1 MVGVVRRYKNYV
13 AQRNTAIIVAVVSI
27 VFSVVVMIGVFYAL
41 ISGEGDGKIGINAV
55 SEDCSISIL
64 DGENNSLL
72 GDVLDF
78 VAPDGRKNIDF
89 EPGSI
94 YYTESFQIT
103 NTGGIPVNFRLSIS
117 QDESMDMQKFNEGF
131 EIWIAK
137 DVVSFNEP
145 ELLTSFTGSLAVG
158 EKSEAYYL
166 IVRMKKEAD
175 NEFQNRE
182 YKGIGITVYAV
193 QGKAEIKG

>member
-1 MVGVVRRYKNYV
+1 MRRGKNYF
-13 AQRNTAIIVAVVSI
+13 AQRNTAIIVSVASVL
-27 VFSVVVMIGVFYAL
+27 FSVALMVGVVYAL
-41 ISGEGDGKIGINAV
+41 IVGGGDGKIGINAV
-55 SEDCSISIL
+55 SQECEISIV
-64 DGENNSLL
+64 DKENHSLI

-103 NTGGIPVNFRLSIS
+103 NTGGIPVNFRLSVS
-117 QDESMDMQKFNEGF
+117 EDESLDMQKFNEAF
-131 EIWIAK
+131 EVWIAK
-137 DVVSFNEP
+137 DVASFNEP

-158 EKSEAYYL
+158 EQSEGYYL
-166 IVRMKKEAD
+166 IVRMRKEVG

-182 YKGIGITVYAV
+182 YKGIGITVYAL
-193 QGKAEIKG
+193 QGKAESKE